1 MMMWHAVERALEKVR
16 ARLAGLRAAPA
27 PLTPPL
33 FISCSDI
40 VHQSYF
46 SLSFP
51 LSLTAPEPEKLV
63 FFSSGSSSCA
73 LQLHYSVG
81 ARAGGSP
88 AKRALRVFLVLDG
101 ARASKAR
108 GGQIRFRAYHPFCS
122 CGFFARMMTHR
133 LFTSP
138 PLSANM
144 RVAVCVQNSRCTV
157 PTESTGK
164 EFPFD
169 FYRRPEND
177 LSVTT
182 VSANLGG
189 RVSMREREMPFIP
202 RHSHP
207 ETSHQAAAIQPPFTA
222 SRTIM

>member
-1 MMMWHAVERALEKVR
+1 
-16 ARLAGLRAAPA
+16 
-27 PLTPPL
+27 
-33 FISCSDI
+33 
-40 VHQSYF
+40 
-46 SLSFP
+46 
-51 LSLTAPEPEKLV
+51 
-63 FFSSGSSSCA
+63 
-73 LQLHYSVG
+73 
-81 ARAGGSP
+81 
-88 AKRALRVFLVLDG
+88 LVLDG
-101 ARASKAR
+101 ASKRKAR

-122 CGFFARMMTHR
+122 CGFFARMMPQR

-189 RVSMREREMPFIP
+189 QVSMRERFPSFHAILTQKPVTKQQQFSP
-202 RHSHP
+202 RLLRHGPSCKRESLEKKLGAGKTLWATAPSFGQKLHSLH
-207 ETSHQAAAIQPPFTA
+207 T
-222 SRTIM
+222 R